1 MNELHVPGKSLKS
14 FVLTQE
20 FKRFEEFAR
29 SCMDFR
35 YIGICHGDPG
45 VGKSL
50 AAAHYTKWK
59 EEFMHENAVD
69 DLSSENKQLVKSCK
83 GILLTTPVTNTPKL
97 IKLEITRRTFGYGLS
112 LAKANGETDICKR
125 AVDANELCPLIII
138 DEADRLNISA
148 LEEVRNL
155 YDQYQF
161 GLILIGMPGIEKR
174 FSRYPQLYSRI
185 GFSHEFKRL
194 SKDEMQFIF
203 PRIWKNLGLTYN
215 PDYFSDVEALNTI
228 VRITA
233 GNFRLIDR
241 LFSQI
246 MRIIK
251 INKLQ
256 AINKEV
262 VEAARKCL
270 IIGEH

>member
-1 MNELHVPGKSLKS
+1 
-14 FVLTQE
+14 
-20 FKRFEEFAR
+20 
-29 SCMDFR
+29 MDFR
-35 YIGICHGDPG
+35 YIGVCHGDPG

-50 AAAHYTKWK
+50 AATHFTQWK
-59 EEFMHENAVD
+59 DEFMYENAVG
-69 DLSSENKQLVKSCK
+69 DLSSENKLLVKSCK
-83 GILLTTPVTNTPKL
+83 GILLTTPVTNTPKI
-97 IKLEITRRTFGYGLS
+97 IKSEITRRTFGYGLS
-112 LAKANGETDICKR
+112 LAKANGEADIYKR
-125 AVDANELCPLIII
+125 VVDANELCQLIIL
-138 DEADRLNISA
+138 DEADRLSIGA

-185 GFSHEFKRL
+185 GFGHEFKRL

-241 LFSQI
+241 MFSQI
-246 MRIIK
+246 TRIIK

-256 AINKEV
+256 AISKEV

>member
-1 MNELHVPGKSLKS
+1 
-14 FVLTQE
+14 
-20 FKRFEEFAR
+20 
-29 SCMDFR
+29 MDFR
-35 YIGICHGDPG
+35 YIGICHGEPG

-50 AAAHYTKWK
+50 AAAAYFTQWK
-59 EEFMHENAVD
+59 EELAHENLVD
-69 DLSSENKQLVKSCK
+69 ELSSKKKKIIENCK
-83 GILLTTPVTNTPKL
+83 GALVTAPVINTPKI
-97 IKLEITRRTFGYGLS
+97 IKTEIMCRTFGYGVTLI
-112 LAKANGETDICKR
+112 KADGRDELYKR
-125 AVDANELCPLIII
+125 VEDAYRSCPLVII
-138 DEADRLNISA
+138 DEADRLNINA

-194 SKDEMQFIF
+194 SEDEMRFIL
-203 PRIWKNLGLTYN
+203 PKIWLNLGLSYN

-246 MRIIK
+246 KRIIK
-251 INKLQ
+251 VNKLE
-256 AINKEV
+256 AINREV
-262 VEAARKCL
+262 VEAFKKVLDCWL
-270 IIGEH
+270 TVQIQYKLTT